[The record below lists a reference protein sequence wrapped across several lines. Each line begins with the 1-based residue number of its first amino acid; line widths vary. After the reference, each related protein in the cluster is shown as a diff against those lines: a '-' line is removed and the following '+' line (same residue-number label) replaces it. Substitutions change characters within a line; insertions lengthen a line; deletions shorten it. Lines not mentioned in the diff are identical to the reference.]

1 MTHTYQT
8 RRRRATKPAP
18 SSITKEQTEQPA
30 QLPAQ
35 PSMLPIAK
43 STSGSQNKNDTKM
56 SQSAR
61 KASAQTVAPVQSGM
75 DDHAITE
82 NAHAAGDSAEQKTTY
97 EMPSSDDCPIFLRS
111 EWNIVDFELL

>member
-1 MTHTYQT
+1 
-8 RRRRATKPAP
+8 
-18 SSITKEQTEQPA
+18 
-30 QLPAQ
+30 
-35 PSMLPIAK
+35 
-43 STSGSQNKNDTKM
+43 M

-75 DDHAITE
+75 DDQAITE